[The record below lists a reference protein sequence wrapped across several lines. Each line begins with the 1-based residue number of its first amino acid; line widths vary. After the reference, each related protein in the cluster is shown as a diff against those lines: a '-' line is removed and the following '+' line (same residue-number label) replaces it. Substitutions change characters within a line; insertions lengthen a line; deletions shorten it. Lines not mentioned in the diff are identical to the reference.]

1 MKKQQIYILILLILA
16 MSAISG
22 CRLIGNKSQNIE
34 AKQTAKSP
42 SESET
47 NRRAMEINN
56 LEPPKVKIDEVKR
69 VSRDIIDTNKK

>member
-1 MKKQQIYILILLILA
+1 MKKQQIYILILFIFA

-22 CRLIGNKSQNIE
+22 CRFTGNKSPNTK
-34 AKQTAKSP
+34 AKQTAQTP

-56 LEPPKVKIDEVKR
+56 LEPAKVKIDELKR
-69 VSRDIIDTNKK
+69 VSRDVIDTVKK